1 MLENA
6 TRVKE
11 KQILIRAIHDSYF
24 TKTVLSKNVSA
35 LINNPNLQ
43 LMANVLVRYYATNT
57 EPLSLETFNL
67 KLENYV
73 NLTNRKREQSHQPII
88 DGELLN
94 QYFVATK
101 VLYNAQ
107 PDTSDEMLDS
117 LTSYIRENLTNYAI
131 LEEAT
136 NKSSN
141 LSERVEKRMNDINA
155 INLRGEETKYID
167 ILNDVDI
174 KTELYKKFNTGRVPS
189 GLKPFDVLTG
199 GGLEKGQVG
208 MIAGPQGGGKAQ
220 PYSENVMTPQGVV
233 KMGNLH
239 VGDKVYNRFGKQT
252 TITNI
257 FEKGKLDVYRVE
269 TTDGR
274 VIKVN
279 DEHLFSYFSKKR
291 NGKSHLIT
299 KTLREM
305 IDAGVIKK
313 DRNNKPHHRYA
324 IPINQAIEYPEV
336 PVDYDPYTVGALIG
350 DGSLTSKVTYI
361 SADEHKYFILDN
373 IVRNNEVLE
382 NWKRNSDKNYTCVFT
397 MKNKEGSHGRFIAN
411 NNDLNLPDSIQKYTH
426 LKKIPDELVHGSIKQ
441 REDVIRGLFDTDG
454 SAYFKKDRNNA
465 IHVGYSG
472 TSEKLVDQ
480 ILEVLH
486 SLGYLASKH
495 VDKRI
500 YAYGGNCFTITVK
513 GRSDSLAKLFTPNS
527 LKYNKCIEANDPK
540 NVNYDR
546 TYIDTVTKLDYKE
559 QMRCIMVNDEEHLYV
574 SGSYFV
580 SHNTAFLTNL
590 SYYYA
595 MVSKKN
601 VLHISLEELD
611 NDQNLRFD
619 RIITD
624 SGMKDV
630 FDKEGNARQ
639 DYLNKMKTTYREMDK
654 SQYGKL
660 IFEKHMTHT
669 LTVDDLDNRIKVIE
683 REAKVKFDVLILDY
697 ADLLKFKK
705 GNFDAASVSNAGE
718 DLFEE
723 LTRIAQEHEI
733 VIMTGAQLNRGV
745 ADSDTLTMELVQG
758 SYKKKNVI
766 AFGATINATR
776 EEKQQGYVRLYL
788 DKVRNDYGFED
799 RFLYMQYDRKT
810 MKLHAESADQVEEHK
825 ALVSQGIS
833 PNRNTNVK
841 KEDKTDTMMDV
852 INKAMEGK

>member
-1 MLENA
+1 MSENA

-141 LSERVEKRMNDINA
+141 LSERVEKRMTDINA

-167 ILNDVDI
+167 ILNDVDT

-208 MIAGPQGGGKAQ
+208 MIAGPQGGGK
-220 PYSENVMTPQGVV
+220 
-233 KMGNLH
+233 
-239 VGDKVYNRFGKQT
+239 
-252 TITNI
+252 
-257 FEKGKLDVYRVE
+257 
-269 TTDGR
+269 
-274 VIKVN
+274 
-279 DEHLFSYFSKKR
+279 
-291 NGKSHLIT
+291 
-299 KTLREM
+299 
-305 IDAGVIKK
+305 
-313 DRNNKPHHRYA
+313 
-324 IPINQAIEYPEV
+324 
-336 PVDYDPYTVGALIG
+336 
-350 DGSLTSKVTYI
+350 
-361 SADEHKYFILDN
+361 SA
-373 IVRNNEVLE
+373 
-382 NWKRNSDKNYTCVFT
+382 
-397 MKNKEGSHGRFIAN
+397 M
-411 NNDLNLPDSIQKYTH
+411 
-426 LKKIPDELVHGSIKQ
+426 
-441 REDVIRGLFDTDG
+441 
-454 SAYFKKDRNNA
+454 
-465 IHVGYSG
+465 
-472 TSEKLVDQ
+472 
-480 ILEVLH
+480 
-486 SLGYLASKH
+486 
-495 VDKRI
+495 
-500 YAYGGNCFTITVK
+500 
-513 GRSDSLAKLFTPNS
+513 
-527 LKYNKCIEANDPK
+527 
-540 NVNYDR
+540 
-546 TYIDTVTKLDYKE
+546 
-559 QMRCIMVNDEEHLYV
+559 
-574 SGSYFV
+574 
-580 SHNTAFLTNL
+580 LTNL

-683 REAKVKFDVLILDY
+683 REANVKFDVLILDY

-833 PNRNTNVK
+833 PNRNANVK